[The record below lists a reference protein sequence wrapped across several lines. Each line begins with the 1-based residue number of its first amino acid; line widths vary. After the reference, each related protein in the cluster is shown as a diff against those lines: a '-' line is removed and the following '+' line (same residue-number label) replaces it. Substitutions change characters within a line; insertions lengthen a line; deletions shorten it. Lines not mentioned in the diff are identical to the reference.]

1 MFVSHGKVCN
11 VPVNGGRW
19 DSYHCLM
26 DVMRGRDGTPA
37 CLRWRCLSV
46 SRGLRVYH
54 TGCIKGH
61 TGHFSCTNVK
71 LYDGRGRK
79 VKWDKEKKGFFTS
92 MFPRGTPSKNY
103 EVGFYLYIFTFHLH
117 FSCTFMQM
125 YIYFSFVIFVLQLK
139 LILVIAKVTRFRN
152 LFKVKFNYL
161 YLI

>member
-26 DVMRGRDGTPA
+26 DVMWGRDGTPA

-46 SRGLRVYH
+46 SWGSTTLAVSKVTLAISAAQMSSYTTDGAERSSETRR
-54 TGCIKGH
+54 KRA
-61 TGHFSCTNVK
+61 FSLQCFHVALLQKIMK
-71 LYDGRGRK
+71 LA
-79 VKWDKEKKGFFTS
+79 F
-92 MFPRGTPSKNY
+92 
-103 EVGFYLYIFTFHLH
+103 I
-117 FSCTFMQM
+117 CTFSLF
-125 YIYFSFVIFVLQLK
+125 ICILVVHLCKCIFISVFVIFVLQLK